1 MLGCKFAAN
10 PSIDRPLYKV
20 NSQALFSPE
29 SVKRMPFALFG
40 GFSKLITTFVEKTR
54 GLSPSFAQ
62 IGLSISVPNSPQR
75 RKVRQVQEPGKK
87 LLVRSSLLRIEK
99 TRGLPP
105 SFVTKTTR
113 LGRPGHLIPEGS
125 KPLAGGKRSA
135 TTGGS
140 RRDSRRRWSVGA
152 GSHSTFDSATE
163 SAVDDGN
170 PTAFPSPTA
179 RGLSPVSCHWIRF
192 SPVLLACGKAF

>member
-1 MLGCKFAAN
+1 MHRVWFGSIGFPCWSLFFGMLGCKFAAN

-29 SVKRMPFALFG
+29 SAKRMPFALFG
-40 GFSKLITTFVEKTR
+40 GFSKLITTFVEKTP
-54 GLSPSFAQ
+54 GLSP
-62 IGLSISVPNSPQR
+62 R
-75 RKVRQVQEPGKK
+75 
-87 LLVRSSLLRIEK
+87 
-99 TRGLPP
+99 
-105 SFVTKTTR
+105 FVTKTTR

-179 RGLSPVSCHWIRF
+179 RGLSPRF
-192 SPVLLACGKAF
+192 VKKTTRIGRPGT